1 MPQVDRGT
9 LLATLNSLRGNDN
22 LTKGSTFVLLMLKL
36 LEPELYRQVDEFWR
50 PEVVQKKLDGT
61 FEYRR

>member
-1 MPQVDRGT
+1 MQVDRGT
-9 LLATLNSLRGNDN
+9 LLATLNSLKGNDN

-36 LEPELYRQVDEFWR
+36 LDPELYAQVDAFWQ
-50 PEVVQKKLDGT
+50 PGVVQKKLDGT

>member
-1 MPQVDRGT
+1 MGGP
-9 LLATLNSLRGNDN
+9 ANTLNSLKGNDN

-36 LEPELYRQVDEFWR
+36 LDPELYAQVDAFWR
-50 PEVVQKKLDGT
+50 ADVVQKKLDGT